1 MKKVIMTVDVEGHDG
16 SDPVTHLIMGKT
28 VDGTSYGIGK
38 LMDIFDYHHIIPLS
52 FSKVHIYYPPIQQYR
67 LIRSYRLFLRIYK

>member
-38 LMDIFDYHHIIPLS
+38 LMDIFDYHHI
-52 FSKVHIYYPPIQQYR
+52 KG
-67 LIRSYRLFLRIYK
+67 LFL

>member
-38 LMDIFDYHHIIPLS
+38 LMDIFDYHHIKGL
-52 FSKVHIYYPPIQQYR
+52 FFCRYC
-67 LIRSYRLFLRIYK
+67 RSVGLWRSRNCYCTSIYKGKRA